1 MNGLKTKWILRQADR
16 RLMGDAGLKP
26 RKAGFRIALGDLM
39 REPGILDPLR
49 ETRSLTRAY
58 YDGKVLDRLLAE
70 QLSGRRNHE
79 ETLWTLLNLEI
90 WSRTYRRS

>member
-1 MNGLKTKWILRQADR
+1 
-16 RLMGDAGLKP
+16 MGNAGLKL

-39 REPGILDPLR
+39 REPGVLDPLR

-58 YDGKVLDRLLAE
+58 YDGKVLDRLLEE
-70 QLSGRRNHE
+70 QLGGRRNHE